1 MALILGI
8 ESSCDET
15 AAAVVRDGRD
25 VLSSVIASQ
34 IAVHAPLGG
43 VVPELA
49 AREHLKA
56 LNPCVEAALRESG
69 VSMRGIDAVAVTQGP
84 GLIPALLVGLNYAKG
99 LALGHGKPLIGAN
112 HFMAHIYGAFLDGE
126 DHLLREKAT
135 YPLLALVVSGGHTSL
150 VLVDENGDARQL
162 GSTID
167 DAAGEALD
175 KGAKLLGLGY
185 PGGPAI
191 QKAAA
196 AGKPDAYHFP
206 RPLTGAAGKPVAPEL
221 RYSFSFSGIKTALLH
236 HVEKFADKAGALDE
250 NCLADT
256 AASYQFA
263 VVDTLVRKTLLA
275 AKDSGART
283 VVLAGG
289 VACNKLLRAEL
300 AARLPKSLRLQIA
313 PPKYCTDNAAMVGGV
328 GYCHYRKKEFSPFDI
343 DSFAR
348 LPKFVRVPFADKIS

>member
-56 LNPCVEAALRESG
+56 LNPCVEAALRESNTTLDD
-69 VSMRGIDAVAVTQGP
+69 IDAIAVTQGP

-99 LALGHGKPLIGAN
+99 LALGHNKPLIGAN

-126 DHLLREKAT
+126 DHLLREKST

-150 VLVDENGDARQL
+150 VLVDENGNARQL

-175 KGAKLLGLGY
+175 KGSKLLGLGY

-191 QKAAA
+191 QKAGADGDVNA
-196 AGKPDAYHFP
+196 FNFP
-206 RPLTGAAGKPVAPEL
+206 RPLTGAAGKPLAPEL
-221 RYSFSFSGIKTALLH
+221 RYSFSFSGIKTALLY
-236 HVEKFADKAGALDE
+236 HVRKYGDADGKLTGKL
-250 NCLADT
+250 LADT

-263 VVDTLVRKTLLA
+263 VVDTLVRKALVA
-275 AKDSGART
+275 VRDFNVRT

-289 VACNKLLRAEL
+289 VACNKVLRANL
-300 AARLPKSLRLQIA
+300 AERMPKNVRLQIA

-328 GYCHYRKKEFSPFDI
+328 GYCHFVKKEFVDFNI

-348 LPKFVRVPFADKIS
+348 LPKFVRVPFANFMD